1 MVTRVVDI
9 IHSYSK
15 NGDYDRAVVASVGIV
30 QLRIMV
36 FMASSRYFIYATRF
50 YPIPL
55 SQIDEQDYLPCD
67 IDLYPG

>member
-15 NGDYDRAVVASVGIV
+15 NGDHDRTVIASVGVV

-50 YPIPL
+50 YPILP
-55 SQIDEQDYLPCD
+55 SQIDERDYSPCD